1 MNIYAGTGKVS
12 DSFRETLHAGWG
24 QCFDVT
30 DILFELD
37 TGHQQLLIFENPA
50 FGRVMALDGAIQT
63 TSRDEFVYH
72 EMLAH
77 VPLLSHPSPKRV
89 LIIGGGDGGI
99 LREVVKHPGLE
110 RVVQVEIDAAVI
122 DLCKEYFPAHS
133 DGAFEHP
140 KAEIVI
146 GDGIEYVNATS
157 EQFDIILSDS
167 TDPMGPGEALFAE
180 RFYQGVVRS
189 LAPGGIFAAQNG
201 VPFLQLDETRKTHQ
215 RLSSLF
221 EDASFFMTAV
231 PSYVGGVMA
240 LAWGCSDKSVRRSL
254 TQKAVGER
262 YQTAALQT
270 RYYNPAM
277 HMAAFALPQYVQD
290 ACCQASRVQS
300 AI

>member
-1 MNIYAGTGKVS
+1 VS
-12 DSFRETLHAGWG
+12 DLFRETLHAGWG
-24 QCFDVT
+24 QFFDVR

-37 TGHQQLLIFENPA
+37 TGCQHLLIFENAA

-122 DLCKEYFPAHS
+122 DLCKQYFPAHS
-133 DGAFEHP
+133 NGAFEHP

-157 EQFDIILSDS
+157 EQFDVILSDS
-167 TDPMGPGEALFAE
+167 TDPMGPGEALFTE
-180 RFYQGVVRS
+180 RFYQGVAS
-189 LAPGGIFAAQNG
+189 CLASGGVFAAQNG

-215 RLSSLF
+215 RLKGLF
-221 EDASFFMTAV
+221 ADASFFMAAV
-231 PSYVGGVMA
+231 PSYVGGAMA
-240 LAWGCSDKSVRRSL
+240 LAWGCSDEAVRRQL
-254 TQKAVGER
+254 TEAVIRER
-262 YQTAALQT
+262 YHAAALQT

-277 HMAAFALPQYVQD
+277 HLAAFALPQYVQD
-290 ACCQASRVQS
+290 ACRQTS
-300 AI
+300 